1 MTDMETLSRRRRRMM
16 LMMALIF
23 ILWQGSKVLGEYLTG
38 QPYASVLA
46 KLSDLGVIA
55 WALATIMLV
64 HFNFQVRK
72 ARAFSVINDEW
83 FESVRQR
90 ALAFGY
96 FITLLAVAVA
106 FMVPHY
112 WTSVSASSLSRLLL
126 IIAVTAPLFAFVYL
140 EGQAGHGQ
148 DDA

>member
-16 LMMALIF
+16 LIMALIF
-23 ILWQGSKVLGEYLTG
+23 ILWQGSAVLGEYLTG

-46 KLSDLGVIA
+46 MLSNAGIIA

-64 HFNFQVRK
+64 RFSVQVRK

-96 FITLLAVAVA
+96 SITLLAVAVA

-112 WTSVSASSLSRLLL
+112 WKTVSASSLSRLLL
-126 IIAVTAPLFAFVYL
+126 IIAVTAPLFAFVCL
-140 EGQAGHGQ
+140 EGQAGRSQ
-148 DDA
+148 DET